1 MVESRLTGSVRV
13 VGVGLLGTSIALG
26 LRARGVDVI
35 LSDSS
40 PTNVSIAIDYGAGR
54 SASDADEPQLIVVC
68 VPPDVTASVI
78 VRELS
83 AYPRAVV
90 TDVAS
95 VKKPVLDA
103 VITAGAD
110 VTRYV
115 GSHPLAG
122 REKGGPMSGRADLF
136 LGRPWV
142 VAGHSAIS
150 YQTAAAVDDLILDL
164 GATLVE
170 MTAEEHD
177 QSVAL
182 VSHAPQVV
190 SSLMARRLVS
200 APDAAVGLAGGGLR
214 DVTRIAAS
222 DPALW
227 VQILGANAAPTA
239 EVLRGLRADLDEV
252 LVALDGAASAGVDT
266 GAGAVAPA
274 ARADRSVPVGSGSDA
289 PTSTPTPIGWRRM
302 LAQTLA
308 GGNAGVARLP
318 GKHGQDK
325 RYAQLVVM
333 VDDTP
338 GELARLLTEM
348 GEAGVNLEDL
358 RLEHSPGAQIGLAE
372 ISVLPEAVERLT
384 AELNARGWRIA
395 G

>member
-1 MVESRLTGSVRV
+1 
-13 VGVGLLGTSIALG
+13 VGLLGTSIALG

-54 SASDADEPQLIVVC
+54 SATDGDEPQLVVVC
-68 VPPDVTASVI
+68 VPPDVTAFVI

-103 VITAGAD
+103 VVAAGAD

-115 GSHPLAG
+115 GTHPLAG

-142 VAGHSAIS
+142 VAGHPGIS

-170 MTAEEHD
+170 MTADEHD
-177 QSVAL
+177 SSVAL

-190 SSLMARRLVS
+190 STLMARQLIS
-200 APDAAVGLAGGGLR
+200 APESAVGLAGGGLR

-222 DPALW
+222 DPGLW

-239 EVLRGLRADLDEV
+239 AVLRGLRDDLDEV
-252 LVALDGAASAGVDT
+252 LAALESAAADAPVEASGTPATPASSTSPAPAGST
-266 GAGAVAPA
+266 AVA
-274 ARADRSVPVGSGSDA
+274 
-289 PTSTPTPIGWRRM
+289 WRRM

-308 GGNAGVARLP
+308 GGNAGVARIP

-348 GEAGVNLEDL
+348 GEEGVNLEDL

-372 ISVLPEAVERLT
+372 IAVLPEAVQKLT
-384 AELNARGWRIA
+384 AALSARGWRIA